1 MAPMTLEPPRMAKK
15 PTTPFCTYVG
25 AKLDDEVH
33 PLAHA
38 AAVLSGLSL
47 QDWLSDVAN
56 EAAARVLKRE
66 PIKRRPPEP
75 KTRKPKS

>member
-1 MAPMTLEPPRMAKK
+1 MSTAILERPNMAK
-15 PTTPFCTYVG
+15 TPAKFCTYAGV
-25 AKLDDEVH
+25 KLDDEVH

-38 AAVLSGLSL
+38 AAVLSGKAL

-56 EAAARVLKRE
+56 AAAAQVLKRE